1 MAWDNYLTISPAD
14 AKEFG
19 IENEL
24 NARMQLDGTVVNL
37 TVNGVKL
44 ENVPVFIQPG
54 QAEGS
59 LGLALGYG
67 KKTQVK

>member
-14 AKEFG
+14 AKEYG

-44 ENVPVFIQPG
+44 ENVPVFHSARSSRRFIR
-54 QAEGS
+54 S
-59 LGLALGYG
+59 CFRLW
-67 KKTQVK
+67 